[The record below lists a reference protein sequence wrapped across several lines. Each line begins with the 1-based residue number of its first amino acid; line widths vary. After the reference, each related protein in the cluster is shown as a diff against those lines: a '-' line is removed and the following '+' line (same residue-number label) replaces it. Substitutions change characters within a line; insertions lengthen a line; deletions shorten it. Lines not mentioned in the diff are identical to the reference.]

1 MTSSQIIKYQ
11 HRKLKKR
18 KILQRA
24 IAILIGGIIAAVGLE
39 IFLVPNSVIDGGI
52 TGISIMLAH
61 LTGIPLGVFIFL
73 LNLPFIFI
81 GRKQIGK
88 TFAFSTLFGIAVLSF
103 FTALFT
109 PVPAFTQDI
118 LLATIFG
125 GIVIGIGVGLV
136 IKFGGA
142 MDGTEILAILINK
155 KFPFSVGEII
165 MFINVFILAIAGF
178 VFNWNRAMYSIIAYI
193 IATKTI
199 DVVVQGLDQS
209 KSVYI
214 ISDNYKE
221 IGIIVILLI
230 HAFIFPPNFTTIAG
244 ESLQNIKNM
253 LVKKLEGLAVWL
265 ENGATNKDYFIA
277 EMDGMVWSKL
287 QDAFQDI
294 SKAENSMRF
303 NPFRSKSSLELKLI
317 KQKLTILR
325 KEYTIIERFY
335 EIILQWNEEKTMTKE
350 EIQYWSSTFI
360 FLGDALKNWTAEETL
375 SVLDNSSIYHEHLK
389 MDATR
394 FLQILKT

>member
-1 MTSSQIIKYQ
+1 MTSSEVIKYQ
-11 HRKLKKR
+11 HRRLKKR

-24 IAILIGGIIAAVGLE
+24 IAILIGGIIAAIGLE

-52 TGISIMLAH
+52 TGISIMLSH
-61 LTGIPLGVFIFL
+61 LTGVPLGIFIFI

-88 TFAFSTLFGIAVLSF
+88 TFALSTLFGIAALSF

-136 IKFGGA
+136 IRFGGA
-142 MDGTEILAILINK
+142 MDGTEILAILMNK
-155 KFPFSVGEII
+155 RFPFSVGEII

-209 KSVYI
+209 KSVWI

-221 IGIIVILLI
+221 IGDAILARLGRGVTYLKGEGAFTEDEKQVIFCIINRLEEAKLKTIVEELDDS
-230 HAFIFPPNFTTIAG
+230 AF
-244 ESLQNIKNM
+244 
-253 LVKKLEGLAVWL
+253 LAF
-265 ENGATNKDYFIA
+265 GDIA
-277 EMDGMVWSKL
+277 EVRGGNFKKR
-287 QDAFQDI
+287 DI
-294 SKAENSMRF
+294 
-303 NPFRSKSSLELKLI
+303 
-317 KQKLTILR
+317 
-325 KEYTIIERFY
+325 
-335 EIILQWNEEKTMTKE
+335 
-350 EIQYWSSTFI
+350 
-360 FLGDALKNWTAEETL
+360 
-375 SVLDNSSIYHEHLK
+375 H
-389 MDATR
+389 
-394 FLQILKT
+394 